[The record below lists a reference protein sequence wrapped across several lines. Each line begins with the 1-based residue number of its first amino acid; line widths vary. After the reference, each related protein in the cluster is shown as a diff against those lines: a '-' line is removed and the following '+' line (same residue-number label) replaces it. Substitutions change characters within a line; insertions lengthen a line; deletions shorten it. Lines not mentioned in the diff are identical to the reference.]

1 MISWALVNQLNNWA
15 TNILHQKPMIKKMW
29 WAILCVIMSSHE
41 NKFKV
46 LSDFKAKMA
55 VGDIY
60 CHHCEICTYHLS
72 AAFILLGYTFLQI
85 LVLSFSSLK
94 SGYYGFIEFYTTF
107 WRQLFSGLTKRKAD
121 NWFGAFYPG
130 TKGVGRANVLLQD
143 WITTKAEIV
152 LHQLPF

>member
-1 MISWALVNQLNNWA
+1 
-15 TNILHQKPMIKKMW
+15 MW

-46 LSDFKAKMA
+46 LSDFKAKM
-55 VGDIY
+55 VGGDIY

-72 AAFILLGYTFLQI
+72 AAFISLGYTFLQI
-85 LVLSFSSLK
+85 LVLFFSSSK
-94 SGYYGFIEFYTTF
+94 SGYYGFIEFYRTF
-107 WRQLFSGLTKRKAD
+107 SRQSWLTKRKED
-121 NWFGAFYPG
+121 NWFGALYPG

-143 WITTKAEIV
+143 WITTKAETV